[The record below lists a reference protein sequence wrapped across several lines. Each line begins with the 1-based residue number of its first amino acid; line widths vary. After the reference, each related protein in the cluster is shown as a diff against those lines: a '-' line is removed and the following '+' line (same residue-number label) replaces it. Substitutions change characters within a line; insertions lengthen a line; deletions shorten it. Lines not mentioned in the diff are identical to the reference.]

1 MKLEAEAGVME
12 PQSNREARKGF
23 LSRAY
28 RGIVTCQQLGY
39 RLLVSRPVRENFF
52 GFKPLLL
59 LLSG

>member
-1 MKLEAEAGVME
+1 ME

-23 LSRAY
+23 ISRAS
-28 RGIVTCQQLGY
+28 GGSVTCQQIGY
-39 RLLVSRPVRENFF
+39 RLLVSRLVRENFF